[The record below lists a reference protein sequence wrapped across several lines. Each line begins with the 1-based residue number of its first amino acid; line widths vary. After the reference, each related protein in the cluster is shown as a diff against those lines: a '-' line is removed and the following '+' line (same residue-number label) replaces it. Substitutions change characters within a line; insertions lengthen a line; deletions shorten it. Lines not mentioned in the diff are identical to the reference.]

1 MGLFRSLCK
10 VTRKHAWNT
19 FHGDGHGHEEH
30 GEEHH
35 DEDEHEEEEHE
46 EERIF
51 ATDSDKIDIKGSFN
65 VNGSLL
71 DAVDYYF
78 RDTDYALTEQ
88 HAEEGHHDEDEHEE
102 EGMMIMVMKRV
113 YNVC

>member
-1 MGLFRSLCK
+1 MKSLENM
-10 VTRKHAWNT
+10 HGIP

-51 ATDSDKIDIKGSFN
+51 AVTDSDKIDIKGSFN
-65 VNGSLL
+65 INGSLL
-71 DAVDYYF
+71 NAVDYYF

-88 HAEEGHHDEDEHEE
+88 HAEEEHLSL
-102 EGMMIMVMKRV
+102 IHI
-113 YNVC
+113 